1 MDKILKKAVEPV
13 QEELFSYKEFGNNW
27 DKKFGEGE
35 FARFE
40 KKWNKRF
47 GSTISLD
54 NQLKQKVTAQP
65 DFFDS
70 LPDVVSSKDIKTDHI
85 DLFRKLNPQDAVTG
99 QLKVKASQHATDKSW
114 ENTEGWNTLYDKE
127 NEI

>member
-1 MDKILKKAVEPV
+1 MNKILKKALTEPV

-54 NQLKQKVTAQP
+54 NQLKQKVETQP

-70 LPDVVSSKDIKTDHI
+70 LPTK
-85 DLFRKLNPQDAVTG
+85 G
-99 QLKVKASQHATDKSW
+99 
-114 ENTEGWNTLYDKE
+114 E
-127 NEI
+127 